1 MIMTMSWENPFE
13 YGIDVWKYHQI
24 QHNAP
29 SQDHKYYDNISIV
42 DFVFILV
49 GRRISNP
56 QSGKYQV

>member
-1 MIMTMSWENPFE
+1 MSRANPFE
-13 YGIDVWKYHQI
+13 YSIDVRKYHQI

-29 SQDHKYYDNISIV
+29 SQDHKYYDNMSIV
-42 DFVFILV
+42 DLVFILV